1 MARGTSGGCY
11 LGEFVLVATTIPSP
25 CGQGALIFWGRAGIV
40 RISVGV
46 VVMTMYSVYQQT
58 IKTVIGGKSE

>member
-1 MARGTSGGCY
+1 MAGSSSCY
-11 LGEFVLVATTIPSP
+11 LGVFLCLAASIPSP
-25 CGQGALIFWGRAGIV
+25 CGQGALIFWGRGGIV
-40 RISVGV
+40 RNSVGV